1 MYTFYAINRESVQ
14 VAEAR
19 ALIGHGAH
27 SVIPSRSFDCP
38 LKASGYLKAQCVRFA
53 EARQPA
59 LVPLIRAMRPGDI
72 RRLWDL
78 GRVAHVQIGDTVLV
92 MGDSASIVSL
102 SDVRGVREV
111 AARNAANRA
120 AVACLHR
127 ELEAPVEVLEL
138 EAV

>member
-14 VAEAR
+14 VAEAC
-19 ALIGHGAH
+19 ALIGHGAD
-27 SVIPSRSFDCP
+27 SVLPSRSFDCP

-78 GRVAHVQIGDTVLV
+78 GRIAHVQIGDTVLV
-92 MGDSASIVSL
+92 MGEGASVSFG
-102 SDVRGVREV
+102 DVRGAREV
-111 AARNAANRA
+111 AAHNAANRA
-120 AVACLHR
+120 AVAGLHR
-127 ELEAPVEVLEL
+127 ELEAPVEVLEI
-138 EAV
+138 EAA